1 MKTSPSESS
10 CYISRE
16 RTTPTLTHPLD
27 RNIAAGGSTL
37 KSEPAPV
44 RAAAIARL
52 FLGLVRSGYF
62 ERTPHR
68 DEQTTT
74 SWLTSAIAELD
85 RLWSVRE
92 PTEVL
97 DRLDALIFE
106 LPELP
111 VAVIQ

>member
-1 MKTSPSESS
+1 MKTSPTESS
-10 CYISRE
+10 CYISQE
-16 RTTPTLTHPLD
+16 RTTPTLRHPLD
-27 RNIAAGGSTL
+27 RNTAAGGSTFE
-37 KSEPAPV
+37 SEPVPV
-44 RAAAIARL
+44 RAVAIAQL

-62 ERTPHR
+62 ERTPHS
-68 DEQTTT
+68 DEQITT

-111 VAVIQ
+111 VASIQ